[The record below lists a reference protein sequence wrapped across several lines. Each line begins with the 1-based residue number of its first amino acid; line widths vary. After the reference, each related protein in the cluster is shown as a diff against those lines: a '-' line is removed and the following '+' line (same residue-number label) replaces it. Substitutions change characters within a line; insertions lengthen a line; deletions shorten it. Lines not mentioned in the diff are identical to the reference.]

1 MSEEHPD
8 VIIREWSCFP
18 NERDF
23 WGMHD
28 LMRLENRGGSEN
40 ISDLNLSKA
49 SFMWPL
55 EQRLVN
61 SSLTLDAIL
70 EVTVQKQYL
79 ARV

>member
-1 MSEEHPD
+1 
-8 VIIREWSCFP
+8 
-18 NERDF
+18 
-23 WGMHD
+23 MHD

-40 ISDLNLSKA
+40 ISGLNLSKA

-61 SSLTLDAIL
+61 SLLTLDAIL
-70 EVTVQKQYL
+70 EVTVQKKYL